1 MNLLNRS
8 NRRQQWLLESR
19 PPRPPT
25 SGASQQP
32 VPSPCYRCGAP
43 HSPSTCKFKTSTCY
57 YCKKQ
62 GHLASVCR
70 RKIRDLESA
79 PRNSGQPYN
88 RHLEAATDDSG
99 DIVHSLYYSTAK
111 RPKPIEVAVTLSE
124 AETTMEVDT
133 GATLSVMSEET
144 YKRLWD
150 RDTRPPLQP
159 STTQLTTYTG
169 EKIFALGV
177 INVHVSYQHQNQQ
190 LQLLIVPGKGPLLL
204 GRDWLQHIH
213 LDWPSI
219 NLLRTDPNAHLQ
231 QVLAKYPTIF
241 RDELGHI
248 REVTATFHV
257 VDTTQQP
264 RFFRAR
270 PVPYSLRTKVEAELT
285 RLQDKGVISPVQF
298 SDWAAP
304 IVPVVKSDGS
314 VRICGD
320 YKLTINVVSKTDAYP
335 LPRIEDIF
343 ASLAGGKYFTKLDL
357 AHAYQQ
363 VPLADVSKPY
373 TTINTHK
380 GLFQYNRLPF
390 GVASAPAIFQ
400 RTMDSLLQG
409 LPHTCVYLDDIL
421 ITGTT
426 DETHIQTLDK
436 VLHRI
441 NEAGIRLKR
450 EKCSFMLP
458 SVEYLGHK
466 ISSSGL
472 QPTDEK
478 IRALKDAPVPR
489 NESQLK
495 SFLGLLNYYGKFV
508 PHLSTLL
515 AITQVITEEISLD
528 LGTCTAGSIRP
539 RKEYPDLR

>member
-1 MNLLNRS
+1 MAHTTLGHIGEFQPDSEDWISYTERLQLYFVANGIDDRTRRKAILLSVCGPSTYQLIRDLLAPTAPTDKTFDELVSLVKKHQQPTPSFIVQRYMFNSRVQQPGETISVYLAQLRKMAQHCCYGETLEDMLRDRLVCGCGDKRLQYKFLADPELTFEKAVALAKSNETAERGMKDLSSNSGSVNLLNRS
-8 NRRQQWLLESR
+8 NRRQQWLLESC

-79 PRNSGQPYN
+79 PRNSGAPYN

-99 DIVHSLYYSTAK
+99 DIVHLLYYSTAK
-111 RPKPIEVAVTLSE
+111 RSKPIEVAVTLSE

-169 EKIFALGV
+169 ENFFAHGV
-177 INVHVSYQHQNQQ
+177 INVHVSYQHQHQQ

-257 VDTTQQP
+257 ADTTQQP
-264 RFFRAR
+264 RFF
-270 PVPYSLRTKVEAELT
+270 S
-285 RLQDKGVISPVQF
+285 SPT
-298 SDWAAP
+298 
-304 IVPVVKSDGS
+304 G
-314 VRICGD
+314 
-320 YKLTINVVSKTDAYP
+320 
-335 LPRIEDIF
+335 
-343 ASLAGGKYFTKLDL
+343 
-357 AHAYQQ
+357 
-363 VPLADVSKPY
+363 
-373 TTINTHK
+373 
-380 GLFQYNRLPF
+380 
-390 GVASAPAIFQ
+390 
-400 RTMDSLLQG
+400 SLLAADEGRNRTHPSTRQG
-409 LPHTCVYLDDIL
+409 
-421 ITGTT
+421 G
-426 DETHIQTLDK
+426 
-436 VLHRI
+436 
-441 NEAGIRLKR
+441 N
-450 EKCSFMLP
+450 F
-458 SVEYLGHK
+458 
-466 ISSSGL
+466 SS
-472 QPTDEK
+472 
-478 IRALKDAPVPR
+478 AV
-489 NESQLK
+489 
-495 SFLGLLNYYGKFV
+495 F
-508 PHLSTLL
+508 
-515 AITQVITEEISLD
+515 
-528 LGTCTAGSIRP
+528 
-539 RKEYPDLR
+539 